1 MTSRSHRKC
10 QRSRQ
15 RRDSPETVM
24 LSDSFSATSM
34 RALTPLL
41 LSASMSRRAATAAPP
56 VLSLLL
62 TMSTLIGRDMF
73 YAKIVQASAMKACF
87 QSAECSLSYAKIV
100 QKSDFTKCMESF
112 LGFTFTLIYEQTV
125 AVCLY
130 DINAKSAKAQR
141 PWPRNPFHR
150 DRSLQLR
157 VLAFTSYIMQS
168 PSVAFSAKNARFCRC
183 VRKQLLIY
191 VKNDTILFI
200 LHTRNIC
207 RSVQSSYLCIVKRLI
222 DCFRL
227 VVIFIVLGF

>member
-112 LGFTFTLIYEQTV
+112 LGFTFTLVHKQAGTV
-125 AVCLY
+125 HLY
-130 DINAKSAKAQR
+130 DINARTRRRKAPVLDIRSIATGLCCSASWRLRHISCNPR
-141 PWPRNPFHR
+141 PSH
-150 DRSLQLR
+150 
-157 VLAFTSYIMQS
+157 
-168 PSVAFSAKNARFCRC
+168 FSAKNARFCRC